1 MRIAHLSDLHID
13 SQADVIYGVNPID
26 NLERAVSM
34 LEKIQDIDA
43 GIITGDISND
53 GEYDSLMNCCT
64 RKSRHGGG
72 RKRLNEL
79 SLWLSRPLG
88 LEGGAEPR
96 PEGPTAC
103 AARRSPSVPSTPKEK
118 RLWENI

>member
-53 GEYDSLMNCCT
+53 GEDDSLMKALVSKNAVSQHYIQY
-64 RKSRHGGG
+64 KSA
-72 RKRLNEL
+72 L
-79 SLWLSRPLG
+79 SCIIIKIKIAESR
-88 LEGGAEPR
+88 
-96 PEGPTAC
+96 
-103 AARRSPSVPSTPKEK
+103 
-118 RLWENI
+118 